1 MEKEYLS
8 RKYQFLSSEDIDMLL
23 LIAKLNLNYEEIC
36 LLKNKNDID
45 KFLKK
50 YSDKLKKISY
60 NNEIDNVRDVTDN
73 DVNILFY
80 FKKNKININKL
91 YEKYKFVLTFK
102 IDYYPKTKEVID
114 KILKQN
120 KIEKYA
126 CLSVL
131 VVSALVFTISS
142 YKLAI
147 WQNENNKIKKISGN
161 ISNIADVTE
170 VKESDNS
177 SDNNIEVVS
186 DDYFKYKDVSMLDV
200 NFNELLKQ
208 NKDTKGWIKVEGT
221 NVNYPFVQS
230 ADNEYYLKHSY
241 DNTYNKKGWV
251 FLDYRNDMDNL
262 DKNTILY
269 AHGLMNNAMFGSL
282 RRTVKQD
289 WAKNKNNRII
299 KISTPSSMLLF
310 EVFSSYTIEPESY
323 YITSEFSGD
332 EEFITFIDT
341 IKSRSFYDYNT
352 SVSIDDKILTLS
364 SCYDNKKRMVLHAKL
379 IAKK

>member
-36 LLKNKNDID
+36 SLKNKNDID

-50 YSDKLKKISY
+50 YSDKLKKINY

-102 IDYYPKTKEVID
+102 IDYYPKTKEVLD

-332 EEFITFIDT
+332 EEFSTFIDT

-352 SVSIDDKILTLS
+352 SVSTADKILTLS

>member
-114 KILKQN
+114 KILKRN

-147 WQNENNKIKKISGN
+147 WQNENNKIKKISGS

-170 VKESDNS
+170 VKESDNP
-177 SDNNIEVVS
+177 SDNNVEVVS

-208 NKDTKGWIKVEGT
+208 NSDTKGWIKVEGT

-230 ADNEYYLKHSY
+230 SDNEYYLKHSY

-251 FLDYRNDMDNL
+251 FLDYRNNMDNL

-289 WAKNKNNRII
+289 WAKNKNNRVI
-299 KISTPSSMLLF
+299 KVSTPSSMLLF

-323 YITSEFSGD
+323 YITSEFSSN
-332 EEFITFIDT
+332 EEFSTFIDT

-352 SVSIDDKILTLS
+352 PVSTDDKILTLS
-364 SCYDNKKRMVLHAKL
+364 SCYDDKKRMVLHAKL

>member
-50 YSDKLKKISY
+50 YSDKLKKINY

-332 EEFITFIDT
+332 EEFSTFIDT

-352 SVSIDDKILTLS
+352 SVSTDDKILTLS

>member
-50 YSDKLKKISY
+50 YSDKLKKINY

-299 KISTPSSMLLF
+299 KISIPSSMLLF

-332 EEFITFIDT
+332 EEFSTFIDT

-352 SVSIDDKILTLS
+352 SVSTADKILTLS

>member
-8 RKYQFLSSEDIDMLL
+8 KKYQFLSSEDIDMLL

-50 YSDKLKKISY
+50 YSDKLKKINY
-60 NNEIDNVRDVTDN
+60 NNEIDNVRDVTDK

-80 FKKNKININKL
+80 LKKNKININKL

-120 KIEKYA
+120 KIEKYT

-147 WQNENNKIKKISGN
+147 WQNENNKIKKISGS

-170 VKESDNS
+170 VKESDNP
-177 SDNNIEVVS
+177 SDNDVEVVS

-208 NKDTKGWIKVEGT
+208 NKDTKGWVKVEGT

-230 ADNEYYLKHSY
+230 SDNEYYLKHSY

-251 FLDYRNDMDNL
+251 FLDYRNNMDNL

-332 EEFITFIDT
+332 EDFSTFIDT

-352 SVSIDDKILTLS
+352 SVSTDDKILTLS

>member
-1 MEKEYLS
+1 MYKEYLK
-8 RKYQFLSSEDIDMLL
+8 RKYTFLSSEDIDMLL

-36 LLKNKNDID
+36 LLKNKNNID

-50 YSDKLKKISY
+50 YSNKLEKINY

-91 YEKYKFVLTFK
+91 YEKYKSVLTFK
-102 IDYYPKTKEVID
+102 IDYYPKTKEVIY
-114 KILKQN
+114 KILKRK

-142 YKLAI
+142 YKLFI
-147 WQNENNKIKKISGN
+147 WQSENNKIKKISGN

-177 SDNNIEVVS
+177 LDNNVEVVS

-230 ADNEYYLKHSY
+230 SDNEYYLKHSY

-251 FLDYRNDMDNL
+251 FLDYRNNMDNL

-269 AHGLMNNAMFGSL
+269 AHGLMNNQMFGSL

-299 KISTPSSMLLF
+299 KISTPNSMLLF

-332 EEFITFIDT
+332 EEFSTFIDT

-352 SVSIDDKILTLS
+352 SVSTSDKILTLS